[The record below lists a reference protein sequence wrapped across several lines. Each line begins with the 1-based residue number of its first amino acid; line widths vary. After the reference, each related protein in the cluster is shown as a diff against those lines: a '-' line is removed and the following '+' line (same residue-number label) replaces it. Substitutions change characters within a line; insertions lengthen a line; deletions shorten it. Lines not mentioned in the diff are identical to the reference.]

1 MNEYV
6 DPSEF
11 GLKVPILMFSLGIY
25 NFVMLF
31 FYLDYPAACLFF
43 AM

>member
-1 MNEYV
+1 MNSAV
-6 DPSEF
+6 DASDY

-31 FYLDYPAACLFF
+31 FYLDYPAACLFY